1 VHARE
6 DFRILDVKEVQLV
19 IFFKSVTGDIYIY
32 IYIYIERE
40 REREYKCKEK
50 YTICNSLE
58 SNLLFFHGILIGI

>member
-19 IFFKSVTGDIYIY
+19 IFFTSVTGYIY
-32 IYIYIERE
+32 IYL
-40 REREYKCKEK
+40 EYKCKEK

>member
-19 IFFKSVTGDIYIY
+19 IFFTSVTGDIYIY
-32 IYIYIERE
+32 I
-40 REREYKCKEK
+40 EYKCKEK
-50 YTICNSLE
+50 SKFEFEFKYNTICNSLE